1 MRDGIPLTWAE
12 RTIWLAGVMSANPAA
27 YNAACII
34 SIEGEISSAKLV
46 AAIREV
52 LHSGGL
58 LSAKVVVEGG
68 ALHWGS
74 GGPTC
79 APEQKVVEASCLS
92 EGMSLLGDVFLSAPI
107 RADAAPLVY
116 THMVKISPTQHLVMF
131 RHHHVLLDFHAT
143 ATLVKNVAAAYGGAT
158 FAPCTTGR
166 ANIFSA
172 EKAYLDSA
180 ACAEDQLYWST
191 RMQGLAPDALW
202 NPFRPAAAASRVD
215 LVVPAAHCAGFA
227 EAVRA
232 MGSTPFQ
239 TLLLIVYAHIARGQE
254 GDVVFGIPFA
264 NRTPETAEA
273 LASVSRILPFRLSF
287 SPSARLEEATADVRG
302 AFKRDIQRAR
312 YPIWENAEQIFPGAP
327 RGALPRVALNFMR
340 ASALQFGSATATVSK
355 VLYGERNAETYIRCI
370 EERDASLSISLDA
383 AGDRQGTQHLGA
395 AMAAA
400 IHAISA
406 KPSSACALRT
416 LV

>member
-34 SIEGEISSAKLV
+34 SIEGEISSAKL
-46 AAIREV
+46 AASIRQV
-52 LHSGGL
+52 LHNGGL
-58 LSAKVVVEGG
+58 LSAKVAIENGVLLWRSANPGG
-68 ALHWGS
+68 V
-74 GGPTC
+74 
-79 APEQKVVEASCLS
+79 PEQEVVEASS
-92 EGMSLLGDVFLSAPI
+92 FFEGMSRLGDIFLNAPI
-107 RADAAPLVY
+107 KADAAPLISVH
-116 THMVKISPTQHLVMF
+116 TVKISPTQHLVMF

-166 ANIFSA
+166 ENIFSA

-180 ACAEDQLYWST
+180 ACGEDRLYWSN
-191 RMQGLAPDALW
+191 RMQGLAADALW
-202 NPFRPAAAASRVD
+202 NPFRPAAAGGRVD
-215 LVVPAAHCAGFA
+215 LAVPAAHFAGFA
-227 EAVRA
+227 EAARA

-239 TLLLIVYAHIARGQE
+239 TLLLIVYAHIAREQE
-254 GDVVFGIPFA
+254 GDIVFGIPFA

-287 SPSARLEEATADVRG
+287 PPSARLEEAIASVRG

-312 YPIWENAEQIFPGAP
+312 FPIWENAEQIFPGAP

-340 ASALQFGSATATVSK
+340 TTALPFGSATATVSK

-370 EERDASLSISLDA
+370 EERDGSLSLSLDA
-383 AGDRQGTQHLGA
+383 AGDRQGAQHLGA

-406 KPSSACALRT
+406 NPQPARELRALA
-416 LV
+416 